1 MDKLWPAWQVSLKK
15 CMSVS
20 VYRCYTCMPVVRTVI
35 VWSNP
40 PFQFTSPPPILTSS
54 LIPPTSSTTSCSL
67 PHYPHLLI
75 QHRPPRVIGITST
88 LCLSLSASFS
98 FFLFSSVYISLHAHS
113 SSHRAGSIKSS
124 RRSSYLLAIT
134 TERSKSCDEGLNTFR
149 EEGRVFS
156 WVPSNWDSWQ
166 LVALKRRLFSDVCST
181 CFDGCVVVLCR
192 RLPKRVK
199 SFFTDGVS
207 PLFSSSKPYCF

>member
-1 MDKLWPAWQVSLKK
+1 MSL
-15 CMSVS
+15 
-20 VYRCYTCMPVVRTVI
+20 
-35 VWSNP
+35 
-40 PFQFTSPPPILTSS
+40 S
-54 LIPPTSSTTSCSL
+54 LRFFS
-67 PHYPHLLI
+67 
-75 QHRPPRVIGITST
+75 
-88 LCLSLSASFS
+88 LSLSLS
-98 FFLFSSVYISLHAHS
+98 ISAHS

-156 WVPSNWDSWQ
+156 WVLSNWDSWLFIGLKLQ
-166 LVALKRRLFSDVCST
+166 LLNYMCSQT
-181 CFDGCVVVLCR
+181 FWQLTLSCVSVLHR

-207 PLFSSSKPYCF
+207 SSPLINKHRVTNSSNFSTSKPYFFINHVLQCLFTRSGSLQY